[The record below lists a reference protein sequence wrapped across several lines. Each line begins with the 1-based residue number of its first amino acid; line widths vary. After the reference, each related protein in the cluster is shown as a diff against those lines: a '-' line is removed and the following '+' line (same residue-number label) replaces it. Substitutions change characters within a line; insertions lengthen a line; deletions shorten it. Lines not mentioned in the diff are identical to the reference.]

1 MAFSSTTPH
10 YPSKHHSVNGNA
22 TTCGRPSTEYHSPT
36 STSSPLVQRW
46 TVGNESAKAPNG
58 SQTVLGGGGYQICP
72 QPRAVS
78 RFLQAKGVLP
88 SLQGGFAA
96 SITARRRHRNMYGD
110 TRHQAC
116 NQAAAKSLRSI
127 ACSTTTAASSAKPLS
142 RKRTNRMMQES
153 VGSPIF

>member
-72 QPRAVS
+72 QPGAVS
-78 RFLQAKGVLP
+78 RFLKALAGSHPGLRAREALQQASQP
-88 SLQGGFAA
+88 
-96 SITARRRHRNMYGD
+96 
-110 TRHQAC
+110 
-116 NQAAAKSLRSI
+116 AAA
-127 ACSTTTAASSAKPLS
+127 TTPCTETHAIKRASKRLPNRCVQSHAKRLPPRQV
-142 RKRTNRMMQES
+142 RKNVE
-153 VGSPIF
+153 IFLNGP